1 MKSWALQLVSFA
13 VLALTL
19 TLSASAQTN
28 AGVIKIGKIEG
39 EVTRI
44 SADGKTTLL
53 KAGDRVGE
61 TDAIAT
67 GRDSLV
73 VLVFMNGSSVKIGA
87 DSRLSIDEF
96 KMDPLAEDIRV
107 ADLQNEPSVSQTSLS
122 LAYGEMIGEVKKLN
136 TSSNYTIKT
145 PVGAAG
151 IRGTTYRIVFRPTG
165 DGRAFT
171 FQLSTGE
178 GLVVFEGTT
187 QAGSGRVDVA
197 QDQEVV
203 VTATVNPTTGEVTV
217 TAPTASQTISIDAK
231 AQIDTAVTQVIKEAK
246 ENTIITVVEQKLPV
260 EKAVT
265 PTPTPT
271 TEEKPKTEKTTKKT
285 ETATGSTNPS
295 GVTTKAPELTPGAG
309 T

>member
-1 MKSWALQLVSFA
+1 MA
-13 VLALTL
+13 LALTL
-19 TLSASAQTN
+19 AASAQTN
-28 AGVIKIGKIEG
+28 VGVIKIGKIEG

-96 KMDPLAEDIRV
+96 KMDPLAEDIQV

-136 TSSNYTIKT
+136 TASNYTIKT

-203 VTATVNPTTGEVTV
+203 VTATVNPTTGEVTL
-217 TAPTASQTISIDAK
+217 TAPSSAQTISVEAK

-246 ENTIITVVEQKLPV
+246 DNTIITVVEQKAPV
-260 EKAVT
+260 EPTTT
-265 PTPTPT
+265 PTTTPT
-271 TEEKPKTEKTTKKT
+271 TEEKPKTEETKTTTTEAKT
-285 ETATGSTNPS
+285 DPLPTTPSTPTS
-295 GVTTKAPELTPGAG
+295 KPPELTPGAG
-309 T
+309 G